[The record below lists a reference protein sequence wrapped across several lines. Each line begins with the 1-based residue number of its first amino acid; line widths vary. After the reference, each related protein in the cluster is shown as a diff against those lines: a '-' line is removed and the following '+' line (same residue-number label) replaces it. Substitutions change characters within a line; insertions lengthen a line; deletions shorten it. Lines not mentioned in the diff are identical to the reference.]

1 MNADDS
7 MALVPKDNKE
17 NAADAERASE
27 GGVDK
32 RDAAKVRITFEGAQ
46 TEETTK
52 DQKIGKRSRR
62 FTYDP
67 KGRGYEPNSDINSD
81 DDNESSVSTDELR
94 ARFSRH
100 GFKLPQPARF
110 TGTAKETDNLN
121 NWIREVTDYLE
132 FNQLVGKMGI
142 LALGAL
148 LGGGA
153 HTWYYAH
160 REDYKQPAELLAAL
174 REAFGHQDLQSEA
187 MNSLFRLKG
196 RERNIAEYNRRFR
209 ELLMIIQDISES
221 TKLHVYLQGLPVQLQ
236 TALIQLERPTSLDE
250 AMRRAERID
259 KTWTTTE
266 RQARN
271 MNNSQPRENRK
282 NNYNYNQ
289 SGSAY
294 QMEGQSRGGFN
305 RGRGGRPTRGAHNNN
320 NNNNRPRDDFCYVCA
335 STDHRSWQCPLRKTA
350 PTTRGLNLTEREFE
364 GEEFDYDC
372 LPEKEHTL

>member
-1 MNADDS
+1 MNAENS
-7 MALVPKDNKE
+7 IVLVPGEK
-17 NAADAERASE
+17 AADAEGASE
-27 GGVDK
+27 GGMNEK
-32 RDAAKVRITFEGAQ
+32 EAAKVRMTFEGAPV
-46 TEETTK
+46 EETTE
-52 DQKIGKRSRR
+52 KIGKRSRR
-62 FTYDP
+62 FTYEP
-67 KGRGYEPNSDINSD
+67 NGRGYEPNNDFDND
-81 DDNESSVSTDELR
+81 DDNESCVSTGELR
-94 ARFSRH
+94 ARFNRH

-110 TGTAKETDNLN
+110 TGTARETDNLN

-132 FNQLVGKMGI
+132 FNQLTGQMGI

-160 REDYKQPAELLAAL
+160 REDHKQPTKLLAAL

-187 MNSLFRLKG
+187 MSSLFRLKG

-209 ELLMIIQDISES
+209 ELLMVIQDISES

-236 TALIQLERPTSLDE
+236 TALVQLERPTSLDE

-271 MNNSQPRENRK
+271 VHPPREIRK
-282 NNYNYNQ
+282 NNNYSYNQ

-294 QMEGQSRGGFN
+294 QMEGQQRGGFH

-320 NNNNRPRDDFCYVCA
+320 NNNNRPRNDFCYVCA
-335 STDHRSWQCPLRKTA
+335 STEHRSWQCPLRKIA
-350 PTTRGLNLTEREFE
+350 PTTRGLNMTEGEFE
-364 GEEFDYDC
+364 GEESSS
-372 LPEKEHTL
+372 EKEHIL